1 METLKI
7 LLTGLIFALMSWV
20 NPSGNTFDTEAATGI
35 SFHQGTWD
43 EALQMA
49 SEEGKPIFL
58 DISASW
64 CGPCKRLKA
73 ITFTDPEVG
82 KLFNAGFIN
91 MVVDGEKGEG
101 IHLARKFKIRGY
113 PSLIFIDSDGQLI
126 AQATGYRTPEQLI
139 GMGRQVL
146 ER

>member
-7 LLTGLIFALMSWV
+7 LLTVLIFALMSWV

-73 ITFTDPEVG
+73 NTFTDPEVE
-82 KLFNAGFIN
+82 KLFNTGFIN
-91 MVVDGEKGEG
+91 VLVDGEKGEG
-101 IHLARKFKIRGY
+101 IHLVRKYRIRGY
-113 PSLIFIDSDGQLI
+113 PSLIFVDSDGKLI
-126 AQATGYRTPEQLI
+126 AQTAGYHTPEQLI
-139 GMGRQVL
+139 EIGKQVL
-146 ER
+146 SR